1 MENLWLLPLPDGTVR
16 LFSEYKTKD
25 LAYVGGTTTKYVPI
39 NDRVEV
45 NVGRDQD
52 ITINRRQKDQK
63 IANVVARQYKR
74 RLDNQFVQHYDLID
88 YDETLFFEE
97 EIVSGK
103 PVVAKTELERR
114 FDANVVLWGEG
125 DSPKDW
131 GSDEPGAY
139 VDLHRIA
146 GKIEKVDQNHVKYFL
161 DLKPGEK
168 QLAKYYVTYKKRKV
182 GPELNVEKKRE
193 PL

>member
-1 MENLWLLPLPDGTVR
+1 M
-16 LFSEYKTKD
+16 
-25 LAYVGGTTTKYVPI
+25 
-39 NDRVEV
+39 
-45 NVGRDQD
+45 
-52 ITINRRQKDQK
+52 
-63 IANVVARQYKR
+63 
-74 RLDNQFVQHYDLID
+74 
-88 YDETLFFEE
+88 
-97 EIVSGK
+97 
-103 PVVAKTELERR
+103 AKTELERR

-125 DSPKDW
+125 DPPKDW
-131 GSDEPGAY
+131 TSDEPGAY

-168 QLAKYYVTYKKRKV
+168 QLVQYSVTYKKRKV

>member
-1 MENLWLLPLPDGTVR
+1 
-16 LFSEYKTKD
+16 
-25 LAYVGGTTTKYVPI
+25 
-39 NDRVEV
+39 
-45 NVGRDQD
+45 
-52 ITINRRQKDQK
+52 
-63 IANVVARQYKR
+63 VARQYKR
-74 RLDNQFVQHYDLID
+74 RLDNTFVQYYDLID
-88 YDETLFFEE
+88 YDETFHFEE

-103 PVVAKTELERR
+103 PVMAKTELERR

-125 DSPKDW
+125 DPPKDW
-131 GSDEPGAY
+131 TGNEPGAY
-139 VDLHRIA
+139 VDLHHVA

-168 QLAKYYVTYKKRKV
+168 QLVQYSVTYKKRKV